1 MVEAVLK
8 LFTSEQ
14 QAQAILS
21 NQVIEFIFMVLFVS
35 FAIACLVHLTLFSR
49 LKRIRHFLHMSDSLD
64 IDPLRTFKLEFDKK
78 QQEEP
83 VKVDTFVEQKFSSW
97 RVFNVPVVSLIKMI
111 QMTVSMF
118 ILIGVLGTFIGL
130 TMSLGSIDSTGD
142 QLVENVAAV
151 LAGID
156 VAFYTSIT
164 GMGFSL
170 IMTILLRVANTEYL
184 LTDIMLKTE
193 SHLEENEQDPM
204 SRLIEVSET
213 INSSIVELRET
224 NQQSLQNIEK
234 AFHGFQEY
242 TVGLQKSAED
252 LAKFNKGL
260 SENLKE
266 FTVLFKNIKKVTDGF
281 GTAVTKLNNNFD
293 QLFAYFSKMDKR
305 NERMSQAFQYT
316 YQQIEKLSTSQIK
329 ALNHFEESVEDWKTF
344 ISTMADRQEA
354 AHGSFERMNAQS
366 GELVT
371 LMKENNTQFKGIFGT
386 DVSSKLS
393 GIQTSLR
400 ELTRDFDKLGN
411 AIGHLPEALE
421 TINTTQAEYKHLL
434 TDRFDDLKQFNQ
446 EFNQHIKAHARDS
459 AEFEKQLHEASSTFE
474 DIGSKNNQ
482 MIREINRTVS
492 QMTDQFMQR
501 ENQLEA
507 SVEVLKE
514 TLSRYVSSLEGTLG
528 DRLDKVSRNIGD
540 YVMDMNGAIKK
551 EFKQI
556 SDISEE
562 SQQRNIRVMQQAIQ
576 DLQQEFQTLNRL
588 LHSFSQEPARQPQRI
603 RVGTND

>member
-1 MVEAVLK
+1 M
-8 LFTSEQ
+8 FTSEQ

-35 FAIACLVHLTLFSR
+35 FAIACLVHLILFSR

-64 IDPLRTFKLEFDKK
+64 IDPLRAFKLEFYKK

-83 VKVDTFVEQKFSSW
+83 VKVDTFVQQKFSSW
-97 RVFNVPVVSLIKMI
+97 RVFNIPVVSLIKMI

-156 VAFYTSIT
+156 VAFYTSIA

-193 SHLEENEQDPM
+193 SHLEETEQDPM

-213 INSSIVELRET
+213 INSSIVELKET

-371 LMKENNTQFKGIFGT
+371 LMKENNKQFKGIFGT

-474 DIGSKNNQ
+474 DIGSKNTQ

-501 ENQLEA
+501 ENQIEA
-507 SVEVLKE
+507 SVDVLKE

-556 SDISEE
+556 SDTSEE

-588 LHSFSQEPARQPQRI
+588 LHSFSQEPARQPRRI